1 MAGFSMTEMMVGMGL
16 LGGVSL
22 VGMKLMQESATN
34 DSYVRFKAEVSK
46 AAAIIQTNMSDQNS
60 CKTMLVG
67 KTLNTAQPNLSM
79 TNRLGTATVVMLEHN
94 KEYDGFQIP
103 TGGIRLET
111 SRLDSPSSRVTDV
124 VITFQ
129 IRGRSFAKRVAG
141 QNEQI
146 VKRIPIK
153 TELQPDGVTIRSC
166 GAVLADANIEAKKQL
181 CDSLTAGAAD
191 WTGTEC
197 RLRKV
202 SCPFGEVPFQLTSL
216 GSMKC
221 IPVDQKLDP
230 TQLFDFAPDGCSA
243 PGATIQLLPGADGKV
258 KAVCN

>member
-1 MAGFSMTEMMVGMGL
+1 MTEIMVAMGL

-22 VGMKLMQESATN
+22 VGMKLMQESASN
-34 DSYVRFKAEVSK
+34 DTYLRFKGEVAK
-46 AAAIIQTNMSDQNS
+46 ATALVQSNLSDKNGCRS
-60 CKTMLVG
+60 MLVG
-67 KTLNTAQPNLSM
+67 KD
-79 TNRLGTATVVMLEHN
+79 RGTSISQLTMSNKEGSATVVLLEQG

-103 TGGIRLET
+103 AGGIRIET
-111 SRLDSPSSRVTDV
+111 SRLDSASSRVTDV

-146 VKRIPIK
+146 VKRIPVK
-153 TELQPDGVTIRSC
+153 TELEVSPPSAFPDRIRSC

-181 CDSLTAGAAD
+181 CDSLTAGAAI

-197 RLRKV
+197 RLKKV
-202 SCPFGEVPFQLTSL
+202 SCPFGQVPYQLTSM
-216 GSMKC
+216 GYVKC

-243 PGATIQLLPGADGKV
+243 PGAAIQLVPGADGKI
-258 KAVCN
+258 KAQCN